1 MKRPQ
6 SPPEPDVRHTWFK
19 GKGTETRSEKK
30 NIKEIFFIYIKVNQP
45 FKPLLKSVSII
56 NKKMS
61 KILTSAG
68 ASFHT
73 SAATLVKY
81 RYCTFEL

>member
-1 MKRPQ
+1 MDIPGLKVKGQ
-6 SPPEPDVRHTWFK
+6 KLGVR
-19 GKGTETRSEKK
+19 KK
-30 NIKEIFFIYIKVNQP
+30 NIKEIFFICIKVNQP

-81 RYCTFEL
+81 GYCTFEL